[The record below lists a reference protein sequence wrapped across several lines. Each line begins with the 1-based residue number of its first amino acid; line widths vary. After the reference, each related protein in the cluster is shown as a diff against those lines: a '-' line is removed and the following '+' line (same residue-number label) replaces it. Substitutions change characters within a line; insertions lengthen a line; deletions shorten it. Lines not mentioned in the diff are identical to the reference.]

1 MSVVRNAGAKLGV
14 AAVVLAMLSC
24 VAFPQAAAQSQKPA
38 EKKSAAKKEPA
49 RKHPARKQPPS
60 VAAAEAAQ
68 QRTRQILVSNAHALE
83 ARGRPD
89 MAVQVWQQVLLSD
102 PNNAEALAGLARDL
116 RMTGQIKQSQST
128 IERLKK
134 VNPNSPEIGKIQ
146 GLTTTTQQNGRLRQ
160 AGTLAA
166 AGHNE
171 DAMRIYRELYGD
183 HPPDGD
189 VGLAYYETLYG
200 TIEGKQQAING
211 MRALMNRNP
220 GDPRYAVALGR
231 MLSYDP
237 RTRAEGV
244 RILQAHSNDA
254 DAHDA
259 LRQALLWD
267 ADNPRVV
274 DELKAY
280 LKTSPGDAVISSR
293 LHEDEAKLAQMNSG
307 IARSVP
313 EQQAFYALNRR
324 QFDRAQKR
332 FMEILDKS
340 PNNPRAAAGMG
351 FLRMQQNNFAG
362 AISYLTQA
370 EQNGFKARV
379 VENALKTSRFWFTM
393 NEASDALKN
402 NQLELAAQKYQE
414 AIAQRPT
421 SPEALNGLAGLYMR
435 EQQYSK
441 SAQVYE
447 QLLKIAPRDPDSW
460 RGLFLSYA
468 RDGQNAQA
476 LALVN
481 RIPVAIR
488 PELNRDPDYL
498 RTLSTVYQ
506 TTGRSADA
514 QKVLSQALALPFPD
528 NGAQLKSDTRL
539 QYAGILMEARR
550 YSQAAAMYDQ
560 MLRDDPTNLN
570 AWMGLVSAHHQL
582 NLNSAA
588 IADLQR
594 MPPTVYESAL
604 ADPGFLS
611 MLAAIYQQAGQF
623 DIAQSLLE
631 RSMKVQAAS
640 GIQPTLQTQLQLA
653 AIDLQRNQNDRAYD
667 LYRRILTAH
676 PDRIDAWKG
685 LIAALQAGNHNQE
698 ALQQIAYIPPAV
710 RTQLDGDLE
719 FQTTLASL
727 YAAAGDTQHASYY
740 MNRLQR
746 HYAQLREL
754 PPAGLSIQN
763 AWLLY
768 NTKSDRALYSAL
780 MQLGGRTDLT
790 PAQRE
795 TVQTIWAN
803 WAVRRAGAALD
814 NNQND
819 RAVQILEAANS
830 AFPDNAQVRMVL
842 AGGYLRVGR
851 AREALAIYKSVSL
864 DNATAT
870 DLQGAIGAALAA
882 TDRPQAEI
890 WLREALQC
898 YPSNAGILGMAARF
912 EQARG
917 DNQRAADY
925 WRAAIAAMPAGSPAN
940 RLAHELDYPDQS
952 TATHKAVTANDLQ
965 RLLDPGNEPFA
976 KVTQLPPLPSYGPDP
991 YFTGTVPQPLGS
1003 VQAVAP
1009 PAGAASQQPA
1019 ADQGPVLTAP
1029 TTTYMPVPQVTAPAA
1044 ASPVAPAAEPSRKSK
1059 RHRRSSSDMTGQMHL
1074 TPSQENVDS
1083 VAPPVQTAPAS
1094 SAPTSSE
1101 PVFIPRPQ
1109 SENDEPAQLA
1119 PADGS
1124 PEFAPAP
1131 QVSSN
1136 TDGGVHPALRLSREP
1151 MDPQAAQTQARFAD
1165 QTDAQLTQGSA
1176 GQVRTLGNA
1185 PIQLPSNPQTQ
1196 SVPQNTEAMAVAPP
1210 AIDGLQY
1217 TPSAQEA
1224 ASGAYSVAKQPLPSN
1239 TTQQNSKMPKSKKK
1253 PESSRP
1259 APQQSSTS
1267 LVDRFKQAV
1276 QGTTEKPAPAKPAK
1290 RKSRKKAEAM
1300 KKVPTLVTAPTEQT
1314 PAAPQVQP
1322 QPNYTQ
1328 QPNYSEQQPEQAPAE
1343 QGLPGVTDQE
1353 LQQRNLPPL
1362 RGPWIKVHRQQQ
1374 PLSPREEAEQ
1384 QLAGLES
1391 SYSGWLAGTGLI
1403 DFRSGNLGYDRL
1415 AALQAPFEASA
1426 PLGYHGRITL
1436 VVKPVFL
1443 DSGQADGT
1451 AITTVQEATTGGTSL
1466 VTIPEPLGT
1475 DTNTGPNGAAGTTGT
1490 PPPQQNAA
1498 GIGGELQLAFP
1509 HFSIGGG
1516 YSPYGFLVS
1525 NWIGH
1530 LYWRPANGPFTF
1542 TGSRDSIMDSQLSFG
1557 GLRDPGTASLSFPGT
1572 IWGGVIANQG
1582 NVQFTRGDAQSGF
1595 YLGAGGQYIT
1605 GYNVQTNS
1613 RVDGSGGAYWRV
1625 HSFPEYGSLNV
1636 GTNFFAMHYAHNE
1649 NAFTFG
1655 MGGYFSPQFYLLA
1668 NIPITWEG
1676 HYQTKFHYEI
1686 LSGIGVQAFQQ
1697 DATPL
1702 FPLAA
1707 QKASEIALNNAM
1719 LPALTSVGANYD
1731 LRVTGAY
1738 QLTPH
1743 WFAGGFLTGNN
1754 SRNYNEVSAGFS
1766 IHYMFR
1772 AQPNTVTTPTG
1783 LFPWSGLRPFSVP

>member
-1 MSVVRNAGAKLGV
+1 MSVVRTARVKLGIA
-14 AAVVLAMLSC
+14 AAVLLTLSC
-24 VAFPQAAAQSQKPA
+24 AAFSQTASPTKKPA
-38 EKKSAAKKEPA
+38 EKKPAAKKETT
-49 RKHPARKQPPS
+49 RKAPPPS
-60 VAAAEAAQ
+60 TAAAQNSEQ
-68 QRTRQILVSNAHALE
+68 HTRQILISNARALE
-83 ARGRPD
+83 SRGRPD

-116 RMTGQIKQSQST
+116 RMTGQIKQSQRT
-128 IERLKK
+128 LEKLKQI
-134 VNPNSPEIGKIQ
+134 NPNNPEIGKIQ
-146 GLTTTTQQNGRLRQ
+146 GLTTSTTQTGRLRQ
-160 AGTLAA
+160 AGALAA
-166 AGHNE
+166 AGHND

-189 VGLAYYETLYG
+189 IGLAYYETLYG
-200 TIEGKQQAING
+200 TIQGKQQAING
-211 MRALMNRNP
+211 MRGLMNRNP
-220 GDPRYAVALGR
+220 GDPRYAIALGR

-237 RTRAEGV
+237 RTRPEGI
-244 RILQAHSNDA
+244 RILQAHANDA

-267 ADNPRVV
+267 ADNPRIV

-280 LKTSPGDAVISSR
+280 LKANPGDAVIASR
-293 LHEDEAKLAQMNSG
+293 LREDEAKLAAMNSG
-307 IARSVP
+307 IARSIP
-313 EQQAFYALNRR
+313 EQQAFYALNHH
-324 QFDRAQKR
+324 QLDLAQKR
-332 FMEILDKS
+332 FMEILDKD
-340 PNNPRAAAGMG
+340 PKNPRAAAGMG

-370 EQNGFKARV
+370 EENGFKARV
-379 VENALKTSRFWFTM
+379 VENALETSRFWFTM
-393 NEASDALKN
+393 GEASDALKN
-402 NQLELAAQKYQE
+402 NQFELAAQKYQE

-421 SPEALNGLAGLYMR
+421 SPDALNGLAGLYMR
-435 EQQYSK
+435 EQQYGK
-441 SAQVYE
+441 SSQIYE
-447 QLLKIAPRDPDSW
+447 QLLKIAPRDTDTW
-460 RGLFLSYA
+460 RNLFLSYA
-468 RDGQNAQA
+468 RDGQNDKA
-476 LALVN
+476 LAFAD
-481 RIPVAIR
+481 RIPASIR
-488 PELNRDPDYL
+488 PALNRDADYL

-506 TTGRSADA
+506 TTGHPADA
-514 QKVLSQALALPFPD
+514 QRVLSQALALPFPD

-550 YSQAAAMYDQ
+550 YSQAANMYDQ
-560 MLRDDPTNLN
+560 MLRDDPTNLS
-570 AWMGLVSAHHQL
+570 AWMGIVSAHHQL

-611 MLAAIYQQAGQF
+611 MLAAIYQQAGQY

-631 RSMKVQAAS
+631 RSIKVQSAS
-640 GIQPTLQTQLQLA
+640 GIPPTLQTQLQLA
-653 AIDLQRNQNDRAYD
+653 AIYQQRNDSDKAYSA
-667 LYRRILTAH
+667 YRQILTAH
-676 PDRIDAWKG
+676 PERVDAWKG
-685 LIAALQAGNHNQE
+685 LIAALQSGNHVQE
-698 ALQQIAYIPPAV
+698 ALQQVAYIPARV
-710 RTQLDGDLE
+710 RTQLDGDID
-719 FQTTLASL
+719 FQATLASL
-727 YAAAGDTQHASYY
+727 YAAAGDNAHAAYY
-740 MNRLQR
+740 MNRVDR
-746 HYAQLREL
+746 HFALLRQL

-768 NTKSDRALYSAL
+768 NTKNDRALYSAL

-790 PAQRE
+790 AEQRR

-803 WAVRRAGAALD
+803 WAVQRAGAALD
-814 NNQND
+814 NNQNE
-819 RAVQILEAANS
+819 RAVQILEAADS
-830 AFPDNAQVRMVL
+830 AFPDNAQVRKVL
-842 AGGYLRVGR
+842 AGGYMRVGQ
-851 AREALAIYKSVSL
+851 AREALAIYKSVPL
-864 DNATAT
+864 DDASAI
-870 DLQGAIGAALAA
+870 DMQSAIGAALASN
-882 TDRPQAEI
+882 DRMQAEI
-890 WLREALQC
+890 WLRQALQRF
-898 YPSNAGILGMAARF
+898 PNNAGILGMAARF

-940 RLAHELDYPDQS
+940 RLAHELDYPEQS
-952 TATHKAVTANDLQ
+952 TVTHKAVTANDLQ

-976 KVTQLPPLPSYGPDP
+976 KVTELPPLPSYGPDP
-991 YFTGTVPQPLGS
+991 YVTGTVPAPLGAPQTAAPAATTPAPQTTQD
-1003 VQAVAP
+1003 QAPMLTAPATTMIPVPQSTTPTAP
-1009 PAGAASQQPA
+1009 PAASGPA
-1019 ADQGPVLTAP
+1019 
-1029 TTTYMPVPQVTAPAA
+1029 
-1044 ASPVAPAAEPSRKSK
+1044 SSKKSRK
-1059 RHRRSSSDMTGQMHL
+1059 RRRSATDLTGQMQL

-1083 VAPPVQTAPAS
+1083 TAPPVESAPAQPA
-1094 SAPTSSE
+1094 SAPAQ

-1109 SENDEPAQLA
+1109 AENSEPLTEPIQEQQPA
-1119 PADGS
+1119 PDDGS
-1124 PEFAPAP
+1124 PAFVPVP
-1131 QVSSN
+1131 QVSSAP
-1136 TDGGVHPALRLSREP
+1136 GGQAQPPLRLSAQP
-1151 MDPQAAQTQARFAD
+1151 MDAQAAQTQARFAD
-1165 QTDAQLTQGSA
+1165 QTDAQLSQGSPS
-1176 GQVRTLGNA
+1176 QLRTLGNA
-1185 PIQLPSNPQTQ
+1185 PIQLPSDGQQQTA
-1196 SVPQNTEAMAVAPP
+1196 PPTTEAIAGAPP
-1210 AIDGLQY
+1210 SMDAVQY

-1224 ASGAYSVAKQPLPSN
+1224 ASGAYSVAKQPLPSD
-1239 TTQQNSKMPKSKKK
+1239 TTQQNSKMPAEKQKPEKKK
-1253 PESSRP
+1253 
-1259 APQQSSTS
+1259 AG
-1267 LVDRFKQAV
+1267 KQKR
-1276 QGTTEKPAPAKPAK
+1276 ERAKPSAAARQTPAIGAPSAIAPRRP
-1290 RKSRKKAEAM
+1290 RKNSTRM
-1300 KKVPTLVTAPTEQT
+1300 QKVPTLVTAPTEQT
-1314 PAAPQVQP
+1314 PTAPAVQP
-1322 QPNYTQ
+1322 QPTYTE
-1328 QPNYSEQQPEQAPAE
+1328 PQPEQAPAE

-1353 LQQRNLPPL
+1353 LQNRNLPPL
-1362 RGPWIKVHRQQQ
+1362 RGPWVKVRRQQQ

-1436 VVKPVFL
+1436 VVNPVFL

-1451 AITTVQEATTGGTSL
+1451 AITTVQEATTAGTGL

-1475 DTNTGPNGAAGTTGT
+1475 DINTGPNATTATTGT

-1542 TGSRDSIMDSQLSFG
+1542 TGSRDSIQDSQLSYG
-1557 GLRDPGTASLSFPGT
+1557 GLRDPGTASLSYPGT

-1613 RVDGSGGAYWRV
+1613 RIDGTGGAYWRV

-1636 GTNFFAMHYAHNE
+1636 GTNFFAMHYPHNE

-1676 HYQTKFHYEI
+1676 HYQTKLHYEI
-1686 LSGIGVQAFQQ
+1686 LTGIGVQAFQQ

-1702 FPLAA
+1702 FPLPA

-1731 LRVTGAY
+1731 LRATAAY

-1772 AQPNTVTTPTG
+1772 AQPATVTTPTG
-1783 LFPWSGLRPFSVP
+1783 LFPWTGLRPFSVP

>member
-1 MSVVRNAGAKLGV
+1 MSVVRTARVKLGIA
-14 AAVVLAMLSC
+14 AAVFALLPCAVFSQTAKPSKKPAEKKPPAKKEATRKPLPPS
-24 VAFPQAAAQSQKPA
+24 QAAAQSA
-38 EKKSAAKKEPA
+38 L
-49 RKHPARKQPPS
+49 
-60 VAAAEAAQ
+60 
-68 QRTRQILVSNAHALE
+68 QRTRQILISNAHALE
-83 ARGRPD
+83 SRGRPD

-116 RMTGQIKQSQST
+116 RMTGQIRQSQT
-128 IERLKK
+128 TLEKLKK

-146 GLTTTTQQNGRLRQ
+146 GLTTSTQQNGRLRQ
-160 AGTLAA
+160 AGALAA

-200 TIEGKQQAING
+200 TIEGKQQAMDG
-211 MRALMNRNP
+211 MRGLMNRNP
-220 GDPRYAVALGR
+220 GDPRYAIALGR

-237 RTRAEGV
+237 RTRAEGI
-244 RILQAHSNDA
+244 RILQAHANDA

-267 ADNPRVV
+267 ADNPRIV

-280 LKTSPGDAVISSR
+280 LKTNPGDAVIASR

-313 EQQAFYALNRR
+313 EQQAFFALNRH
-324 QFDRAQKR
+324 QFDLAQKR
-332 FMEILDKS
+332 FMAILDKN
-340 PNNPRAAAGMG
+340 PKNPRAAAGMG

-370 EQNGFKARV
+370 EENGFKARV
-379 VENALKTSRFWFTM
+379 VENALETSRFWFTM
-393 NEASDALKN
+393 GEASDALKN
-402 NQLELAAQKYQE
+402 NQFELAAQKYQQ
-414 AIAQRPT
+414 ALTQRPT
-421 SPEALNGLAGLYMR
+421 SPDALNGLAGLYMR
-435 EQQYSK
+435 EQQYSE
-441 SAQVYE
+441 SSQIYE
-447 QLLKIAPRDPDSW
+447 RLLKIAPRDPDTW
-460 RGLFLSYA
+460 RNLFLSYA
-468 RDGQNAQA
+468 RDGQNAKA
-476 LALVN
+476 LAIAD
-481 RIPVAIR
+481 RIPATVR
-488 PELNRDPDYL
+488 PTLNRDPDYL
-498 RTLSTVYQ
+498 RTLSTIYQ
-506 TTGRSADA
+506 TTGHPAEA
-514 QKVLSQALALPFPD
+514 QRVLSQALALPFPD

-550 YSQAAAMYDQ
+550 YGQAAAMYQQ
-560 MLRDDPTNLN
+560 MLRDDPTNLS
-570 AWMGLVSAHHQL
+570 AWMGIVSAHHQL

-604 ADPGFLS
+604 GDPGFLS
-611 MLAAIYQQAGQF
+611 MLAAIYQEGGQY

-631 RSMKVQAAS
+631 RSMKVQSAR

-653 AIDLQRNQNDRAYD
+653 AIYQQRNDSDHAYQV
-667 LYRRILTAH
+667 YRQILTAY
-676 PDRIDAWKG
+676 PARVDAWKG
-685 LIAALQAGNHNQE
+685 LIGALQAGNHVQE
-698 ALQQIAYIPPAV
+698 AIQQIAYIPPAV
-710 RTQLDGDLE
+710 RTQLDGDID
-719 FQTTLASL
+719 FQSTLASL
-727 YAAAGDTQHASYY
+727 YAAAGDTAHATYY
-740 MNRLQR
+740 MNRVER
-746 HYAQLREL
+746 HFAQLRQL
-754 PPAGLSIQN
+754 PPAGLSIQH

-768 NTKSDRALYSAL
+768 NTKNDGALYPAL

-790 PAQRE
+790 PEQRR

-819 RAVQILEAANS
+819 RAVQILEAADS
-830 AFPDNAQVRMVL
+830 AFPDNPQVRLVL

-851 AREALAIYKSVSL
+851 ARDALAIYKSVPL

-870 DLQGAIGAALAA
+870 DLQGAIGSALAA
-882 TDRPQAEI
+882 TDRAQAEI
-890 WLREALQC
+890 WLRQALQKF
-898 YPSNAGILGMAARF
+898 PNNAGILGMAARF

-940 RLAHELDYPDQS
+940 RLAHELDYPEQS

-965 RLLDPGNEPFA
+965 RLLNPGNEPFA
-976 KVTQLPPLPSYGPDP
+976 KVTELPPLPSYGPDP
-991 YFTGTVPQPLGS
+991 YVTGAVPAPLGAP
-1003 VQAVAP
+1003 QTVAP
-1009 PAGAASQQPA
+1009 PLSTTSPQTAAEQAPM
-1019 ADQGPVLTAP
+1019 LTAP
-1029 TTTYMPVPQVTAPAA
+1029 ATTLIPAPQPTPPAA
-1044 ASPVAPAAEPSRKSK
+1044 PVKAPTPQSSK
-1059 RHRRSSSDMTGQMHL
+1059 KTKNHRRSSTGLTGQMHL
-1074 TPSQENVDS
+1074 TPSEENVES
-1083 VAPPVQTAPAS
+1083 TTPPAEIAPAQAAPAS
-1094 SAPTSSE
+1094 SA

-1109 SENDEPAQLA
+1109 AEETEPEQ
-1119 PADGS
+1119 PATPQNGA
-1124 PEFAPAP
+1124 PEFVPVP

-1136 TDGGVHPALRLSREP
+1136 PQQQGQPPLQLSSQP
-1151 MDPQAAQTQARFAD
+1151 MDAQAAQTQARFAD

-1176 GQVRTLGNA
+1176 PVRALGNA
-1185 PIQLPSNPQTQ
+1185 PIQLPSDDATQPAPQT
-1196 SVPQNTEAMAVAPP
+1196 TEALAGAPP
-1210 AIDGLQY
+1210 AIDAVQY

-1239 TTQQNSKMPKSKKK
+1239 TTQQNTKMPKEK
-1253 PESSRP
+1253 
-1259 APQQSSTS
+1259 
-1267 LVDRFKQAV
+1267 
-1276 QGTTEKPAPAKPAK
+1276 EKPKAAKGKAQKQSPGLADRLKKTIQGSNQQPATTSSKSAAK
-1290 RKSRKKAEAM
+1290 RKPRKKAAPM
-1300 KKVPTLVTAPTEQT
+1300 QQVPTLVTAPAEQT
-1314 PAAPQVQP
+1314 PSTPPVQP
-1322 QPNYTQ
+1322 QPSYT
-1328 QPNYSEQQPEQAPAE
+1328 EQQPEQAPAE
-1343 QGLPGVTDQE
+1343 QGLPGVSDQE

-1362 RGPWIKVHRQQQ
+1362 RGPWVKVRRQQQ

-1426 PLGYHGRITL
+1426 PLGYNGRITL

-1451 AITTVQEATTGGTSL
+1451 AITTVQESTTGGTGL

-1475 DTNTGPNGAAGTTGT
+1475 DLNTGPNATAGTTGT

-1557 GLRDPGTASLSFPGT
+1557 GLRDPGNASLSYPGT

-1625 HSFPEYGSLNV
+1625 HSFPEYGTLNV

-1668 NIPITWEG
+1668 NIPVTWEG
-1676 HYQTKFHYEI
+1676 HYLTKFHYEI
-1686 LSGIGVQAFQQ
+1686 LTGIGVQAFQQ

-1772 AQPNTVTTPTG
+1772 AQPATVTTPTG
-1783 LFPWSGLRPFSVP
+1783 LFPWTGLRPFSVP